1 MFSFCI
7 LTLCQF
13 KKRLEKRKST
23 TEVRNGRKSQLSLPN
38 TLATTF
44 FSLKWSFTKVLVKKQ
59 IEIGALVSGSE
70 MSKFGSWNV
79 TKYCAHGRY
88 LPNKNEMYALLSWWD
103 MSNFVGSWNLTKHC
117 VNCFLALVSV
127 GKISFPALVSGG
139 WSRFDVKMSQKKLT
153 QGQNIQKEIPAV
165 SVCSTL

>member
-1 MFSFCI
+1 MEFY
-7 LTLCQF
+7 QGPGD
-13 KKRLEKRKST
+13 KKNE
-23 TEVRNGRKSQLSLPN
+23 
-38 TLATTF
+38 F
-44 FSLKWSFTKVLVKKQ
+44 
-59 IEIGALVSGSE
+59 GALVSGSE

-79 TKYCAHGRY
+79 TKYCAQGRD
-88 LPNKNEMYALLSWWD
+88 LPNKNEIYALVSWWD

-139 WSRFDVKMSQKKLT
+139 WSRFDVKMSPKKLT

-165 SVCSTL
+165 SLYYRIFIITKMGKKRGKKREKVNKKFKKALNCQTVKTLSKFELNI